1 MKLNFK
7 HLLKLSRFS
16 SIEFCTSQNSVLVN
30 FTVLYLT
37 SSYMTTGTS
46 MEDPP
51 VDQVPRQQDR
61 TQKVSL
67 QTDRPRRQIYLQ
79 TVR

>member
-1 MKLNFK
+1 
-7 HLLKLSRFS
+7 
-16 SIEFCTSQNSVLVN
+16 
-30 FTVLYLT
+30 
-37 SSYMTTGTS
+37 

-79 TVR
+79 TVRQSPLQANQGYYPLRHGDRQI